1 MIPERFSTE
10 IPQRMRSLL
19 DALEPIARQQDL
31 LTSFTLMAAMPI
43 LIIPLERIAK
53 NRVGPRNEI
62 NDVKKARNFSSAWT
76 EVKFKKF
83 TNEFLPS
90 REERPRW
97 RYLIIPKTQIDNPT
111 SWRDSLG
118 RHPIQPGAINEI
130 ETQDVE
136 NILTVM
142 RNALAHGSIVF
153 LDEKGEE
160 KPKRKVTFIAFVSR
174 VQGQERSS
182 VDSFRVLIVDEESFL
197 TFLQRWTDWISK
209 FEMPS
214 SLSRRIAA

>member
-53 NRVGPRNEI
+53 NRAGPRNEI
-62 NDVKKARNFSSAWT
+62 NDIKKARNFSFAWA
-76 EVKFKKF
+76 EMKYKKF
-83 TNEFLPS
+83 TKEFLSS
-90 REERPRW
+90 REERSRW
-97 RYLIIPKTQIDNPT
+97 RYLIIPKIQIDNPT
-111 SWRDSLG
+111 SWKDSLG

-130 ETQDVE
+130 EAQDVE

-153 LDEKGEE
+153 LDENGEE
-160 KPKRKVTFIAFVSR
+160 KPNRRVTFIAFVSR
-174 VQGQERSS
+174 VQVQERQS
-182 VDSFRVLIVDEESFL
+182 VDFRVLIVDEESFL
-197 TFLQRWTDWISK
+197 TFLKRWTEWISK

>member
-76 EVKFKKF
+76 EVKSKKF

-197 TFLQRWTDWISK
+197 TFLKRWTEWISK

-214 SLSRRIAA
+214 SLTRRIAA

>member
-53 NRVGPRNEI
+53 NKVGPRNEI

-97 RYLIIPKTQIDNPT
+97 RYLIIPKTQIDNPI

-197 TFLQRWTDWISK
+197 TFLKRWTEWISK

>member
-83 TNEFLPS
+83 TNVFLPS

-197 TFLQRWTDWISK
+197 TFLKRWTEWISK

>member
-19 DALEPIARQQDL
+19 DALEPIARQKDL

-76 EVKFKKF
+76 EVKSKKF
-83 TNEFLPS
+83 THEFLPS

-97 RYLIIPKTQIDNPT
+97 RYLIIPKIQIDNPT
-111 SWRDSLG
+111 SWKDSLG

-130 ETQDVE
+130 DAQDVE

-153 LDEKGEE
+153 LDENGEE
-160 KPKRKVTFIAFVSR
+160 KPNRRVTFIAFVSR
-174 VQGQERSS
+174 VQVQERPS
-182 VDSFRVLIVDEESFL
+182 VDFRVLIVDEESFL
-197 TFLQRWTDWISK
+197 TFLKRWTEWISK